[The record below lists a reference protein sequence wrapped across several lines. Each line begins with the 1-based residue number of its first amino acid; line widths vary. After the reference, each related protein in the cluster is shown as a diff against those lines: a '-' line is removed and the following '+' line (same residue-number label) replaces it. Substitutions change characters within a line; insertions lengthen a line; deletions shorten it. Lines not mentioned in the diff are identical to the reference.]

1 MATSLKELIVTYQA
15 NAKPV
20 LDALNQI
27 DAKIRQT
34 SKNLKSVGDSF
45 VNVGKDISL
54 SLSAPLGLL
63 SVKALQASADF
74 ETLKMQ
80 MEVLT
85 GSAEEGDRVFRRLVK
100 FAAET
105 PFELTQLA
113 KATNTLMGFGET
125 ADDADKHLRL
135 IGDIAAVAGGD
146 FQGIT
151 VAFGQVSAAGRMMG
165 QDLLQLVNNGVP
177 ALDMLAKSMGVPKE
191 KIKDL
196 VSQGKVTFPVLVRAF
211 EQATSKG
218 GMFENGMIKLS
229 RTSKGVYST
238 FKDNVNIALAKF
250 GDEMQIAFGLT
261 GKLEAFGAWIGR
273 LADNFQ
279 RLEPETKRNILAII
293 GLVVVVG
300 PLLYTFG
307 KLILLFRLGILAF
320 RGLALSF
327 VGIFNPI
334 TFLIGLLVLLYTQ
347 WEDFRTVVDFL
358 AASLINV
365 FDNKYVKGFIN
376 DLETVYDWI
385 SKILGSGFSK
395 FFKDSKVIL
404 DFVVEKID
412 SKLAKMDE
420 TSIGSNRSIVNPLTT
435 DSSIAN
441 NQKTVNNNLTV
452 NIPPGT
458 SAADSTSIKNSI
470 FAALAEQNRQSYIEV
485 GAQ

>member
-261 GKLEAFGAWIGR
+261 GKLEAFGSWIGR

-279 RLEPETKRNILAII
+279 RLEPSTRKNILLII
-293 GLVVVVG
+293 GFVAVLG
-300 PLLYTFG
+300 PLLIIIGT
-307 KLILLFRLGILAF
+307 LIR
-320 RGLALSF
+320 
-327 VGIFNPI
+327 
-334 TFLIGLLVLLYTQ
+334 LIGLATLAFNFIIAPIRFLITLLPMLLTILRGIMLV
-347 WEDFRTVVDFL
+347 F
-358 AASLINV
+358 AANPLTA
-365 FDNKYVKGFIN
+365 FIAA
-376 DLETVYDWI
+376 TIAIVYYWKEIVELFKQAADWV
-385 SKILGSGFSK
+385 SKISVSGMWDKVKDFSG
-395 FFKDSKVIL
+395 
-404 DFVVEKID
+404 KI
-412 SKLAKMDE
+412 
-420 TSIGSNRSIVNPLTT
+420 TSQITGGANEAVAGVTT

-458 SAADSTSIKNSI
+458 SSSDSTSIKNAI

>member
-34 SKNLKSVGDSF
+34 SRNLKTVGDSF

-125 ADDADKHLRL
+125 ADEADKHLRL
-135 IGDIAAVAGGD
+135 IGDIAAVSGGD

-177 ALDMLAKSMGVPKE
+177 ALDMLAKSMGVPKT

-196 VSQGKVTFPVLVRAF
+196 VSEGKVTFPVLVRAF

-229 RTSKGVYST
+229 KTSKGVYST

-250 GDEMQIAFGLT
+250 GDEMQLAFNLT
-261 GKLEAFGAWIGR
+261 GKLEAFGNWIGR

-279 RLEPETKRNILAII
+279 RLEPSTRRNILLIL
-293 GLVVVVG
+293 GLVAVIG
-300 PLLYTFG
+300 PLLIVIGT
-307 KLILLFRLGILAF
+307 LIRLIGLATLAFNFIIGPIRFLITLLPTLLGILRGIMLVFAANPLTAF
-320 RGLALSF
+320 IAATIAIVYYWKEIVELFKQAADWVSKISISGMWDKVKDFSGKITSQITGGANDAMSS
-327 VGIFNPI
+327 VTTNNPI
-334 TFLIGLLVLLYTQ
+334 T
-347 WEDFRTVVDFL
+347 
-358 AASLINV
+358 
-365 FDNKYVKGFIN
+365 
-376 DLETVYDWI
+376 
-385 SKILGSGFSK
+385 
-395 FFKDSKVIL
+395 
-404 DFVVEKID
+404 
-412 SKLAKMDE
+412 
-420 TSIGSNRSIVNPLTT
+420 
-435 DSSIAN
+435 N

-458 SAADSTSIKNSI
+458 SASDSSSIKNAI

>member
-177 ALDMLAKSMGVPKE
+177 ALDMLAKSMGVPKTQ
-191 KIKDL
+191 IKEL

-250 GDEMQIAFGLT
+250 GDEMQLAFGLT

-279 RLEPETKRNILAII
+279 RLEPSTRRNILLII
-293 GLVVVVG
+293 GFVAVLG
-300 PLLYTFG
+300 PLLIIIGT
-307 KLILLFRLGILAF
+307 LIRLI
-320 RGLALSF
+320 GLATLGLRF
-327 VGIFNPI
+327 FTIAFKGMFGPI
-334 TFLIGLLVLLYTQ
+334 GLLIGLLITLYTQ

-358 AASLINV
+358 AISLMNV

-412 SKLAKMDE
+412 NKLAKMDE
-420 TSIGSNRSIVNPLTT
+420 TSIGSNKSIANPVTT